1 MLCLKCVDSW
11 LKGHFSDWDAF
22 RCCETQ
28 LFCAAD
34 CKKHRFPE
42 SPGNQ
47 TKWLVFRMIPVKDSL
62 QPTAQS
68 LVLAWTFLIAEICD
82 VHVQTSKNG
91 HSHVFV
97 VRTHAPSQVSGLPN
111 ALLQMFA
118 LKHPQSSKAG
128 TWKFP
133 SSVHLLCPLLCML
146 NFQRCKNF
154 THGFLVEKLISK
166 NSAHSWVAGLRIW

>member
-1 MLCLKCVDSW
+1 MDSW

-62 QPTAQS
+62 QPAAQS
-68 LVLAWTFLIAEICD
+68 LVLAWTFSSRRYAMWMVKPPKTDIPMF
-82 VHVQTSKNG
+82 SWYG
-91 HSHVFV
+91 
-97 VRTHAPSQVSGLPN
+97 RTHPHKFRAF
-111 ALLQMFA
+111 QMLFSRC
-118 LKHPQSSKAG
+118 LHLNTPKVQRLEPEKR
-128 TWKFP
+128 WEIP
-133 SSVHLLCPLLCML
+133 SSVHLLCLRVACPLLCML
-146 NFQRCKNF
+146 KLRP
-154 THGFLVEKLISK
+154 FLSRR
-166 NSAHSWVAGLRIW
+166 AQIW